1 MSISSSL
8 SAPLHSLPV
17 SLPNIL
23 PSLLVIAANP
33 QSLDCFMA
41 NFGPEPH
48 KKHGYPGHPEIELSI
63 LRLYRVTKNPK
74 HLEFARYLLSERG
87 VTRSDLGDTRYFIWE
102 AKERGDDGVPE
113 TMDRLDD
120 TA

>member
-1 MSISSSL
+1 M
-8 SAPLHSLPV
+8 
-17 SLPNIL
+17 N
-23 PSLLVIAANP
+23 
-33 QSLDCFMA
+33 

-87 VTRSDLGDTRYFIWE
+87 VTRKDLGDTRYFMWE

-120 TA
+120 TAWVQGPFFYRLMAGWYWCTATLNLTPH